1 MPDEGGGIDK
11 VRCLDGQPEDVGV
24 FLFCRAANKVV
35 GARKGGGRCATGID
49 EGQMGERAEEEG
61 TGGYYGGA
69 PGTEWRW
76 IRLHERQRRGTGVA

>member
-1 MPDEGGGIDK
+1 MPDEGGRIDK

-69 PGTEWRW
+69 PGD
-76 IRLHERQRRGTGVA
+76 